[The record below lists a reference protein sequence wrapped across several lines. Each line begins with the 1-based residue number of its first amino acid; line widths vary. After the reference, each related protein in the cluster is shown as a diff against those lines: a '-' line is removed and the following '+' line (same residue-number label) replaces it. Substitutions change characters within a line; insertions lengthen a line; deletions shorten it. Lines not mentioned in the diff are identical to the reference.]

1 MTVGGLAGLSDQES
15 LLAFHEQTIANL
27 ESMDM
32 LAYFLDALAYVI
44 SYQHFESS

>member
-15 LLAFHEQTIANL
+15 LLAFHEQTIVHL
-27 ESMDM
+27 QGMGM
-32 LAYFLDALAYVI
+32 LAYFLDVMAYVI